1 MLLVDNFKNEDFLKQ
16 NCKVGRSYPVCESGK
31 LCNPQSEFD
40 MIESC
45 KNCNKQ
51 L

>member
-1 MLLVDNFKNEDFLKQ
+1 MSLDLEDCGVLNQ
-16 NCKVGRSYPVCESGK
+16 NCKVGRVYPANCAPEK

-45 KNCNKQ
+45 KTCNKF